1 MIDVKETFAKFENEE
16 FLKFNQV
23 VNKMSQR
30 ADINAFLLLDWLMPS
45 DGDIIAAA
53 EHDIIYLDAN
63 INKLAEIATEE
74 NIVELIRCGV
84 MYDNETDSLMMYA

>member
-30 ADINAFLLLDWLMPS
+30 ADINAFLLLDRLMPS